1 MTGPLAPPVRRGLL
15 GAAALA
21 AVAVC
26 VLAIGP
32 ILPGHATD
40 TTLTGGTAREVVT
53 LTVSPPR
60 TGTAT
65 VDIRLTPR
73 QRTTPT
79 GPATVVT
86 TQAVLPTRGHATA
99 AVTAA
104 PDGRGGYRVS
114 GVHLMMPGRWELL
127 IGIEGDGRRERLV
140 FPLTVTG

>member
-21 AVAVC
+21 AVAAS
-26 VLAIGP
+26 VLAIGA

-65 VDIRLTPR
+65 VDVRLTPR
-73 QRTTPT
+73 RNTEAT

-86 TQAVLPTRGHATA
+86 AQAVLPTAGHATPA
-99 AVTAA
+99 ATAT

-127 IGIEGDGRRERLV
+127 IGIEGDGRRDRLV